1 MNMKNAFLLAVAT
14 LAMACDGSPK
24 PVVNTNASANSAQQS
39 ERTETVTAHTTENA
53 TPPIPSNTGRTK
65 WTQSGDPIDTNA
77 FDSAIASA
85 EKTVKAKPDDKAAK
99 DALVE
104 AYLVRATALVGAR
117 QYAAALGD
125 YRRVLKYDPEN
136 DTANEWVNQIVGIY
150 NGMNREPPPEGQEPP
165 PLPFKPE
172 KQSK

>member
-1 MNMKNAFLLAVAT
+1 MKTLLIMAAT
-14 LAMACDGSPK
+14 AILMACDNSPK
-24 PVVNTNASANSAQQS
+24 PVVNTNASANSAQRS

-65 WTQSGDPIDTNA
+65 WTQSGDPIDTKA
-77 FDSAIASA
+77 FDTAIAAA
-85 EKTVKAKPDDKAAK
+85 EKNVKSKPDDKAAK
-99 DALVE
+99 DALTE
-104 AYLVRATALVGAR
+104 AYLQRATALVGAR

-125 YRRVLKYDPEN
+125 YRRALKYDPEN

-150 NGMNREPPPEGQEPP
+150 NGMNREAPPEGQEPP

-172 KQSK
+172 KPSK